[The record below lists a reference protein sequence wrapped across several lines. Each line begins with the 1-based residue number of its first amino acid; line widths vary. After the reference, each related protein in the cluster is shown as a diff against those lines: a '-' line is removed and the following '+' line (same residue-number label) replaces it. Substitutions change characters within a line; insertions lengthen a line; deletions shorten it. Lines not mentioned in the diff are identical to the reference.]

1 MNLWMIERIYAGVV
15 VKYEGEMS
23 AKSAKCGVLW
33 CVCLMKIWLARIKD
47 VTLHA
52 E

>member
-1 MNLWMIERIYAGVV
+1 MCGYCNNYV
-15 VKYEGEMS
+15 GEMNY
-23 AKSAKCGVLW
+23 KIAKCGVLL